1 MSLKK
6 VYRRKLQFSSE
17 INVVSLMDI
26 LTTLLFFLLLSVSF
40 QQLSSLDS
48 SGFLS
53 NKLIINNPDN
63 KPQFTLEVIFH
74 SPQHASIWLGPLK
87 GLHVMAQDDLVGM
100 LRSQYTGG
108 DGSEGFLRKV
118 EAKDLPEL
126 LSKVQEGLI
135 PIKRSFPDELAAVIA
150 FTDGIKYQEM
160 VDAVTAVRGIGPK
173 GQFFEIR
180 NSIGQREK
188 SKVLFPSLVISEWVE
203 GA

>member
-1 MSLKK
+1 MSLKLS
-6 VYRRKLQFSSE
+6 YRRKLPFSGE

-40 QQLSSLDS
+40 QQLSSLDT

-53 NKLIINNPDN
+53 NKLLVDNPDK

-74 SPQHASIWLGPLK
+74 SPQQASIWLGPLK
-87 GLHVMAQDDLVGM
+87 GLRVMAQDDLVKM
-100 LRSQYTGG
+100 LQASYTGG

-118 EAKDLPEL
+118 DAKDLPEL
-126 LSKVQEGLI
+126 LARVQEGLI
-135 PIKRSFPDELAAVIA
+135 PIKRSFPEELSAVIA

-160 VDAVTAVRGIGPK
+160 VDAVTAVRSMGPK
-173 GQFFEIR
+173 AESFEIR

-188 SKVLFPSLVISEWVE
+188 TKVLFPNLVISEWIE